1 MSTANAYLTVAGLGV
16 DVVYKDIKNLHISV
30 YPPVGRVRVA
40 APERVD
46 EDTIR
51 LAIVQ
56 RLPWI
61 KKQREQLQ
69 KAERQSARQMAS
81 GETHYVWGDRYRLDV
96 SRTSGNH
103 RVERTGKTLWVV
115 ASEGADADERRGV
128 LDRWYRRELKAAVP
142 PLLEKWQPIIGVS
155 IDTFVVRRMKT
166 KWGTCIPKSATIWL
180 NPELAKK
187 NPRCLE
193 YIVVHE
199 LTHLHEPRH
208 NERFVSL
215 MDKYLPDWRARRDE
229 LNGAPLADE
238 TWSEAEPLAP
248 GEASL

>member
-1 MSTANAYLTVAGLGV
+1 MSTASAYLTIAGLSV

-40 APERVD
+40 APRHVD

-51 LAIVQ
+51 RAIVQ
-56 RLPWI
+56 RLAWI
-61 KKQREQLQ
+61 KRQRAKLI
-69 KAERQSARQMAS
+69 ATERQSKRQMLS

-96 SRTSGNH
+96 SRSSGKH
-103 RVERTGKTLWVV
+103 RVERSGRTLWVV
-115 ASEGADADERRGV
+115 AGEGASQDDRFAI
-128 LDRWYRRELKAAVP
+128 LDRWYRRELKAALT
-142 PLLEKWQPIIGVS
+142 PLIDKWQARLDVKVARV
-155 IDTFVVRRMKT
+155 VVRRMKT
-166 KWGTCIPKSATIWL
+166 KWGTCVVHSASLWF

-199 LTHLHEPRH
+199 LMHLR
-208 NERFVSL
+208 ERKHSEQFVEL
-215 MDKYLPDWRARRDE
+215 MDQYLPDWRARRDE

-238 TWSEAEPLAP
+238 KW
-248 GEASL
+248 

>member
-30 YPPVGRVRVA
+30 YPPIGRVRVA
-40 APERVD
+40 APERTD

-56 RLPWI
+56 RLSWI
-61 KKQREQLQ
+61 KRQREQLQ
-69 KAERQSARQMAS
+69 NAERQTKREMLS
-81 GETHYVWGDRYRLDV
+81 GETHYVWGQRYRLDV
-96 SRTSGNH
+96 SRTSGH
-103 RVERTGKTLWVV
+103 HKVEPKGKTLWLVT
-115 ASEGADADERRGV
+115 SEGTDADDRRSA
-128 LDRWYRRELKAAVP
+128 LDRWYRRELRAAVP
-142 PLLEKWQPIIGVS
+142 PLLEKWQPVVGVEV
-155 IDTFVVRRMKT
+155 DKVVVRRMKT
-166 KWGTCIPKSATIWL
+166 KWGTCIARSGTIWV

-199 LTHLHEPRH
+199 LTHLLERGHGD
-208 NERFVSL
+208 RFVAL
-215 MDKYLPDWRARRDE
+215 MDRFLPDWRARRDE

-238 TWSEAEPLAP
+238 NW
-248 GEASL
+248 